1 MESLSQVSQTALIT
15 LRARVIE
22 SEASQPVL
30 DDPMGRFLLNRLAP
44 ILPDKIQRSVM
55 AKKPSPTLTRHL
67 ALRARKY
74 DAYVSDFLIQRE
86 NGLVVSLGSGFDTR
100 YWRVSDA
107 PWRYIEVDLPSV
119 VDIKTKVLGEQISY
133 PMIGATVLDP
143 TWIDQVGAMQTSDV
157 LFLAE
162 GLLMYLN
169 RSDVIQ
175 LFQRLSSA
183 FTNAQFVFE
192 VVNERYT
199 RGFWKKRVES
209 KMRRSLGSEAGVS
222 YNFGVRSAQDV
233 EQFGKKIRVFDEWS
247 YLEEKEVYPRMMH
260 RFRNVSLFSRAQWTV
275 ATSIG

>member
-1 MESLSQVSQTALIT
+1 MESLNQVSQTALIT

-30 DDPMGRFLLNRLAP
+30 DDPMGRILLHRLVP
-44 ILPDKIQRSVM
+44 KLPDTIQQGVM
-55 AKKPSPTLTRHL
+55 AKKLSPTLTRHL

-74 DAYVSDFLIQRE
+74 DAYVTDFLGQQE

-107 PWRYIEVDLPSV
+107 PWRYVEVDLPGV
-119 VDIKTKVLGEQISY
+119 VEIKAKVLGEQISY

-143 TWIDQVGAMQTSDV
+143 AWIGQVGGMQTSDV

-169 RSDVIQ
+169 RIDVIQ
-175 LFQRLSSA
+175 LFQRLSST
-183 FTNAQFVFE
+183 FKDAQFVFE

-209 KMRRSLGSEAGVS
+209 KMRRSLGSGAGVS
-222 YNFGVRSAQDV
+222 YKKACPGHHAVCHAGSRSA
-233 EQFGKKIRVFDEWS
+233 
-247 YLEEKEVYPRMMH
+247 
-260 RFRNVSLFSRAQWTV
+260 A
-275 ATSIG
+275 AC